1 MRRPGRRDRIAGGLL
16 GVHAG
21 DALGATLEFSGWAS
35 IHESHPDGLRDIVGG
50 GPFGWDPGH
59 ATDDT
64 DLTRAVLLAYLD
76 PGDDVVR
83 TAADNMLAWREGDWP
98 GREPG
103 SEPRDIGGATAA
115 GLRAYA
121 ESRDPRDAG
130 SGGDRAGNGSLMR
143 CLPTALAV
151 TDRDRRTREAT
162 EISAVTH
169 DDPRC
174 TAACAAYVEIAA
186 ELLRD
191 ASPTDAVEAGVRTA
205 RRLGASAVEDAV
217 RYGRALPLAE
227 AAATGETHLT
237 DDGGGYVLDSLTLA
251 VAAVLDRRSFEDV
264 VVDVVR
270 TGNDTDTNGAVAGG
284 LVGVRDGVGAIPE
297 RWLEKLQFRD
307 EFLAEL
313 AALAMVFCCPPH
325 TASFDCSR
333 AYSSAGTSIASNS
346 AMMVIT
352 TRSSTSVN
360 PPRQFER
367 LIIGASFRI
376 TRTRASDCR
385 RRSWQASRFR
395 GFQTSSLE
403 K

>member
-16 GVHAG
+16 GVHTG

-35 IHESHPDGLRDIVGG
+35 IHERHPGGLREIVGG
-50 GPFGWDPGH
+50 GPFDWPAGH

-83 TAADNMLAWREGDWP
+83 AAAEHMLAWREGDWP

-103 SEPRDIGGATAA
+103 SGPRDIGGATAA

-121 ESRDPRDAG
+121 RTRDPRDAG
-130 SGGDRAGNGSLMR
+130 AGDERAGNGSLMR

-151 TDRDRRTREAT
+151 TDRDRRIREAT

-186 ELLRD
+186 ELLRG
-191 ASPTDAVEAGVRTA
+191 ASPGDAVDAGVRVA
-205 RRLGASAVEDAV
+205 RQLAAGAVEDAV
-217 RYGRALPLAE
+217 GHGRALPLAE
-227 AAATGETHLT
+227 AAATGETRLA

-264 VVDVVR
+264 LVDVVR
-270 TGNDTDTNGAVAGG
+270 IGNDTDTNGAVAGG
-284 LVGVRDGVGAIPE
+284 LVGVRDGVGAIPQ
-297 RWLEKLQFRD
+297 RWRAKLQFRD
-307 EFLAEL
+307 EFLAAAERL
-313 AALAMVFCCPPH
+313 AAEPPV
-325 TASFDCSR
+325 
-333 AYSSAGTSIASNS
+333 AG
-346 AMMVIT
+346 
-352 TRSSTSVN
+352 R
-360 PPRQFER
+360 
-367 LIIGASFRI
+367 
-376 TRTRASDCR
+376 
-385 RRSWQASRFR
+385 
-395 GFQTSSLE
+395 
-403 K
+403 